1 MQKQI
6 ARWLQDGHSHNL
18 LHHIGY
24 ELHRNYMKRLTLR
37 FAGKDEWKY
46 EARNID
52 KYPTIFSRQHKIKP
66 DQRLTGVS
74 FTTSWSDG
82 SFPLLIHLHYEANEG
97 GKWEKQIEMEQ
108 AEAPDELQK
117 YIMGV
122 KSFSL
127 APNELIYGFDLWVT
141 AFSDVVTIIKI
152 KTVMF

>member
-24 ELHRNYMKRLTLR
+24 ASNEEVMNRLTLR
-37 FAGKDEWKY
+37 FAGKDEWVH
-46 EARNID
+46 EASDIED
-52 KYPTIFSRQHKIKP
+52 EPPIFSRQHKIKP

-74 FTTSWSDG
+74 LSTYHDDG
-82 SFPLLIHLHYEANEG
+82 RYPLLIHLHYEADEG
-97 GKWEKQIEMEQ
+97 GKWKQQIQMEQ

-117 YIMGV
+117 YIRGV

-127 APNELIYGFDLWVT
+127 APNELIYGFDLVT
-141 AFSDVVTIIKI
+141 GYGDV
-152 KTVMF
+152 

>member
-24 ELHRNYMKRLTLR
+24 GSKNFMKRLTLR

-46 EARNID
+46 EADIMG
-52 KYPTIFSRQHKIKP
+52 KYPPIIFSRQHKIKP

-74 FTTSWSDG
+74 LSTSYNDG
-82 SFPLLIHLHYEANEG
+82 SYPVLTHLHYEADEG
-97 GKWEKQIEMEQ
+97 GKWKKQIQMEQ
-108 AEAPDELQK
+108 AKAPDELQEF
-117 YIMGV
+117 IVGV

-127 APNELIYGFDLWVT
+127 APNELIYGFDLDT
-141 AFSDVVTIIKI
+141 SAFGVYNIKI
-152 KTVMF
+152 KTVVF

>member
-24 ELHRNYMKRLTLR
+24 ASSGICMRRLTLR
-37 FAGKDEWKY
+37 FADKDEWMY
-46 EARNID
+46 EAVDIED
-52 KYPTIFSRQHKIKP
+52 YPPIFSRQHKIKP

-74 FTTSWSDG
+74 LSTSRNNG
-82 SFPLLIHLHYEANEG
+82 VCPFLIHLHYEADEG
-97 GKWEKQIEMEQ
+97 GKWEKQIKMEQ

-127 APNELIYGFDLWVT
+127 APNELIYGFDLHTDYLGVRN
-141 AFSDVVTIIKI
+141 IKI